1 MRKGIINIDLPILL
15 GILVAFF
22 RGTYEVLVLGGA
34 GYFDSLTGLIFFLLC
49 GKWFQQRTHEFLSF
63 DRDYQSYFP
72 PAVTVVRADGE
83 TIVPVAQLRR
93 GDRIVFW
100 SVTTN

>member
-49 GKWFQQRTHEFLSF
+49 GKWFQQRTHEFLSL